1 MKTIDRDV
9 DLAKQKDQE
18 DKKAKVKEWEKTK
31 KEGEKKPEFDLL
43 FQNIFLYGSAHGVST
58 NSS

>member
-9 DLAKQKDQE
+9 DLAVKE

-31 KEGEKKPEFDLL
+31 KEGEKKPKFDLL